1 LLFGEKIAGLFSPDQ
16 LPAGTEKIDAGGRYA
31 APGFINIHIHGCGG
45 ADTMDATPSA
55 LKVMSRLQAATGVT
69 AFCPT
74 TMTYDFASID
84 RALTTI
90 QNVMTSG
97 TEPGAKILGAYLEGP
112 FISAAFKGAQK
123 ADYIHKAAFTKI
135 EKFAQILRYVLV
147 APETLTPAELENFA
161 AAAQKYN
168 IHLTL
173 GHSAATYEQALTFI
187 NRYGCQH
194 ITHLFNGMAPF
205 HHRNPGIVG
214 AALDSTAVCELI
226 CDNVHAHPA
235 AQRLAYQLKGPE
247 KIILITDSMRACA
260 LGDGVSELGGQKVF
274 VRGANATL
282 ADGTIAGSVLT
293 LDRALANFKI
303 TAGLTVPEVVQLV
316 TLNPARELGET
327 RRGRLEPGCR
337 ADLTLFDADFKIH
350 ATYVG
355 GLQVYQEK

>member
-1 LLFGEKIAGLFSPDQ
+1 
-16 LPAGTEKIDAGGRYA
+16 
-31 APGFINIHIHGCGG
+31 
-45 ADTMDATPSA
+45 
-55 LKVMSRLQAATGVT
+55 
-69 AFCPT
+69 
-74 TMTYDFASID
+74 MTYDFASID